1 MVQLPTPFCGPKT
14 RSLTLDSAPA
24 TLSERLLQH
33 EFRTSFRTQTSK
45 RRDWAEAIAERLRE
59 YRRKWNKTPKG
70 KAHSQRCQQSEKGK
84 ATHKRY
90 QSSAKGKATRKKYAV
105 SEKGKARTE
114 KFKATEKYQ
123 ALGAKLLPGGSYS
136 VKAVQIITIPSREDI
151 LTGTRKPWNLS
162 SSCWI
167 DGIDGGCVV
176 ERHDLAVLEDDS
188 SLPILKV
195 S

>member
-123 ALGAKLLPGGSYS
+123 ALGAKLLPGGS
-136 VKAVQIITIPSREDI
+136 APDLFCE
-151 LTGTRKPWNLS
+151 
-162 SSCWI
+162 
-167 DGIDGGCVV
+167 GCPNNYNTKQRGHLN
-176 ERHDLAVLEDDS
+176 RHKKICPAHVGS
-188 SLPILKV
+188 TASTAGA